1 LLEHRREEKAMK
13 SLLWLLAVGPA
24 PLAVAHEGHGLSGAH
39 WHAGDA
45 FGFAVLGLAMA
56 LAVWASRRK

>member
-1 LLEHRREEKAMK
+1 MK